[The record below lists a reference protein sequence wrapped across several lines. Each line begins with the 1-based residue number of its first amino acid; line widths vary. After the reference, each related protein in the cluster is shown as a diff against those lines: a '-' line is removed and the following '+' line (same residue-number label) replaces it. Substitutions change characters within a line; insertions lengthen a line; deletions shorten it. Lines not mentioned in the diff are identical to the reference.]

1 MLVAISGETTYESTK
16 VSTKV
21 ASIEPRPSLLQVNDN
36 CVCELWSFVPE
47 VNSVCTPKSRLAISS
62 SEVSSVCVPNS
73 MHSGGSSSDKHSSSS
88 LIVVCWSEERSKD
101 GGGDTALDAS
111 SNV

>member
-1 MLVAISGETTYESTK
+1 M
-16 VSTKV
+16 
-21 ASIEPRPSLLQVNDN
+21 
-36 CVCELWSFVPE
+36 PE
-47 VNSVCTPKSRLAISS
+47 VNNVCTPKSRQAISS

-73 MHSGGSSSDKHSSSS
+73 IHSGGSSSEKHSSSS
-88 LIVVCWSEERSKD
+88 LMVIGLWSEERSV